1 MVTHANNV
9 DKPHLNKAKSL
20 FLNVKSKRKIR
31 KMNPDLISV
40 PEAAAIL
47 GITVPSVHYRI
58 KTRSIL
64 PVGTFAGSP
73 VLSKK
78 AIEALKSEIR
88 EKR

>member
-1 MVTHANNV
+1 MLTDV
-9 DKPHLNKAKSL
+9 DFRSSYGGAQVPL
-20 FLNVKSKRKIR
+20 FLATPKTKIR

-58 KTRSIL
+58 KNRSII